1 MRRGAVQQSQ
11 VSQPAI
17 YPLLVL
23 FLQTH
28 RPSTLHPAGRRKGV
42 CPYYAARRAL
52 PEADVVLAP
61 YASLLGA
68 EAREALGLSV
78 ENNVVIVDEAH
89 NLGRDPYP
97 TVATWMGGVVSK

>member
-1 MRRGAVQQSQ
+1 M
-11 VSQPAI
+11 
-17 YPLLVL
+17 LVCDL
-23 FLQTH
+23 CLCSYLHF
-28 RPSTLHPAGRRKGV
+28 STLHPAGRRKGV

-78 ENNVVIVDEAH
+78 EDNVVIIDEAH
-89 NLGRDPYP
+89 NLGRLL
-97 TVATWMGGVVSK
+97 